1 MSEKTENILIREA
14 KNIDA
19 NALAELMNQLG
30 HEISTDIWRSI
41 FQST

>member
-30 HEISTDIWRSI
+30 YEISI
-41 FQST
+41 